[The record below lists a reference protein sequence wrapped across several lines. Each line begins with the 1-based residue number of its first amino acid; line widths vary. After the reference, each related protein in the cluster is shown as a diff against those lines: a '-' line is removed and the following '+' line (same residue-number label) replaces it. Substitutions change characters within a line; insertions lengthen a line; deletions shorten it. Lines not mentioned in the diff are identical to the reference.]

1 MAPRRPVT
9 VHSEEL
15 LQRFLMMPAAIRRA
29 VVDGLLYP
37 AAPAA
42 LRERV
47 AGCLAAVPAA
57 QGDQA
62 KLLIAPHAGYDYC
75 AAVAACAY
83 ASLGPRP
90 GQRIRRVVLLGPAHR
105 MALDGLAAPAAQAFE
120 TPLGRVPLDTAAL
133 QSLADLPQVM
143 RNERAH
149 EREHS
154 LEVQLPFLQTLLGR
168 FTLVPLI
175 VGECSADAVAQVLER
190 LWGGDET
197 LLVISSDLSHYLPYV
212 QAQALDGATVQ
223 RILQLDASLC
233 VHEACGAAAI
243 NGALLAARRHGLA
256 PRLLDLRNSG
266 DTAGD
271 RDRVVGYAALAFA
284 SRSD

>member
-1 MAPRRPVT
+1 
-9 VHSEEL
+9 
-15 LQRFLMMPAAIRRA
+15 MMPAAVRRA

-42 LRERV
+42 LRQRV
-47 AGCLAAVPAA
+47 AGCLAAVQAA
-57 QGDQA
+57 EGGHV

-75 AAVAACAY
+75 ATVAAQAY
-83 ASLGPRP
+83 ASLGP
-90 GQRIRRVVLLGPAHR
+90 QRARRIHRVVLLGPAHR

-120 TPLGRVPLDTAAL
+120 TPLGLLPVDTAAL
-133 QSLADLPQVM
+133 ESLADLRQVM

-175 VGECSADAVAQVLER
+175 VGDADADAVAQVLER

-197 LLVISSDLSHYLPYV
+197 LLVISSDLSHYQPYE
-212 QAQALDGATVQ
+212 QAQALDRATVQ
-223 RILQLDASLC
+223 RILRLDAGLAA
-233 VHEACGAAAI
+233 HEACGAAAI
-243 NGALLAARRHGLA
+243 NGALLVARRHALA

-266 DTAGD
+266 DTAGE

-284 SRSD
+284 PFETPSRSS